1 VETKASGE
9 WASVTDTEPSGRDAG
24 TNHPRRNVSGPRRT
38 RSVDAYFRQT
48 RLIALFALA
57 ALVAGVISDFTDNAF
72 WGRHSLLA
80 GLVSSILV
88 VLLSAA
94 VINEILELRR
104 RQRWSTLAQ
113 YVMFELVRNARMIWL
128 GVLEVSG
135 LLPSETPQEDFIE
148 RCASVV
154 RDTSRL
160 TDAVRDALDSAESHE
175 RLHQE
180 IAFYA
185 DHADEVL
192 GRWAGIMLNVE
203 LYAEMIDRHV
213 ELAGDVSWIGAI
225 LDNKYPPADPRRQ
238 RRSRSSPAVQ
248 IAIEPGSQWLA
259 ERIAVITQL
268 AENLDRGTLEIALQI
283 VPVEWWKER
292 LGTAMPS

>member
-1 VETKASGE
+1 MGE
-9 WASVTDTEPSGRDAG
+9 VTNTDTTTR
-24 TNHPRRNVSGPRRT
+24 TNRARRAASGPRRA
-38 RSVDAYFRQT
+38 RSVDAYLRQT
-48 RLIALFALA
+48 RSIALIALA
-57 ALVAGVISDFTDNAF
+57 ALVAGVISDFTDGGF
-72 WGRHSLLA
+72 WRHHSLLA

-88 VLLSAA
+88 VMLSAA
-94 VINEILELRR
+94 VINEILEIRR

-113 YVMFELVRNARMIWL
+113 YVMFEFVRNARMIWL

-135 LLPSETPQEDFIE
+135 LLPSASPQDDFIE
-148 RCASVV
+148 RSAKLVH
-154 RDTSRL
+154 DAAPL
-160 TDAVRDALDSAESHE
+160 TDAVRVVLDTPEAREH
-175 RLHQE
+175 LHRE

-225 LDNKYPPADPRRQ
+225 LDNAYPPEDPRRQ

-259 ERIAVITQL
+259 ERIVVITQL
-268 AENLDRGTLEIALQI
+268 AETLDRGTLDLALRI
-283 VPVEWWKER
+283 VPVEWWKQR
-292 LGTAMPS
+292 LGTAATT